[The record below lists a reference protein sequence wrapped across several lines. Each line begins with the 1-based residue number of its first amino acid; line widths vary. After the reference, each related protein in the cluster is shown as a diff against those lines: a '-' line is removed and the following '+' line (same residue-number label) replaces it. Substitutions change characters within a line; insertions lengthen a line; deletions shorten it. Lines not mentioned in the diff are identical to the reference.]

1 MAEKTI
7 AWMEIHAPD
16 VVEKEDSILPAG
28 FRIIRPKS
36 RTDRVEQASG

>member
-16 VVEKEDSILPAG
+16 VVEKEVAFCRQVSESFVQKA
-28 FRIIRPKS
+28 
-36 RTDRVEQASG
+36 EQIV